1 MSDAVVNGFCAVGF
15 HDTLF
20 SRSLALASGL
30 LRASSLG
37 QMRKWNAPAERRTQY
52 RRIKT
57 DGVHYC
63 EQLGFHGWGHVGS
76 ACLFNLFRRG

>member
-1 MSDAVVNGFCAVGF
+1 MSDAVVNGFVLLVFMTAFFALVG
-15 HDTLF
+15 LGIW
-20 SRSLALASGL
+20 LAK
-30 LRASSLG
+30 ASSLG

-57 DGVHYC
+57 DGVHCC
-63 EQLGFHGWGHVGS
+63 EQLGFHGRSHVGS